1 MKRTLIA
8 ILAIIALAIG
18 VAAQAETITLFTPL
32 SGDATY
38 SWNSKYGPYG
48 YDSGGVTLGIGL
60 AMGPPY
66 GNDYTV
72 SIFEVPIAQLY
83 GKDVTSAVLVVD
95 AIGFGTN
102 YYYGSASIGWL
113 DTGSAVLTGDVVA
126 DGLGP
131 AATARPGGMTIYDS
145 GASFVDGL
153 KEYDVKSYVLADVAA
168 GRSFSTFVMSGS
180 RDTYGN
186 IYAAESERGPRIIV
200 EAVPEPTGLT
210 ALAAGLAPLMFIL
223 RRRK

>member
-8 ILAIIALAIG
+8 ILTIIALAIG
-18 VAAQAETITLFTPL
+18 VAAQAGTITLFTPL

-38 SWNSKYGPYG
+38 FWNTKYGPYG
-48 YDSGGVTLGIGL
+48 YDSGGDTMGVGL
-60 AMGPPY
+60 MMAPPY

-95 AIGFGTN
+95 AIGFSTG

-131 AATARPGGMTIYDS
+131 AATARPGGMKIYDS

-153 KEYDVKSYVLADVAA
+153 KEYDVKSYVLADIAA
-168 GRSFSTFVMSGS
+168 GRGFSTFVMSGS
-180 RDTYGN
+180 RDTYGS

>member
-8 ILAIIALAIG
+8 ILAIIALAIS
-18 VAAQAETITLFTPL
+18 VAAQAETITLLTPS

-95 AIGFGTN
+95 ATGFGTN

-131 AATARPGGMTIYDS
+131 AATARPGGMRFMI
-145 GASFVDGL
+145 
-153 KEYDVKSYVLADVAA
+153 AA
-168 GRSFSTFVMSGS
+168 R
-180 RDTYGN
+180 RLL
-186 IYAAESERGPRIIV
+186 
-200 EAVPEPTGLT
+200 TG
-210 ALAAGLAPLMFIL
+210 
-223 RRRK
+223 

>member
-8 ILAIIALAIG
+8 ILAIIALAIS
-18 VAAQAETITLFTPL
+18 VAAQAETITLLTPS

-38 SWNSKYGPYG
+38 FWNTKYGPYG
-48 YDSGGVTLGIGL
+48 YDSGGDT
-60 AMGPPY
+60 MGVDLMMSLPY
-66 GNDYTV
+66 GNDYAV

-83 GKDVTSAVLVVD
+83 GKDVISAVLVVD
-95 AIGFGTN
+95 ATGFGTN

-131 AATARPGGMTIYDS
+131 AATALPGGMAIYNS
-145 GASFVDGL
+145 SEPFVDGL
-153 KEYDVKSYVLADVAA
+153 KEYDVKSYVLADIAA

-180 RDTYGN
+180 RDTYGS